1 MKQANLWLM
10 IVLLICLSGCAIVP
24 VQPTGDPN
32 NPIKRLAVLPF
43 RNDTTDV
50 DAPNFVRERLIPALE
65 RRLYRVIPV
74 EETDR
79 ILRDQLGITLGGQLE
94 MASVAK
100 LKEALQADGL
110 LYGTIMD
117 FGDVTTGLVNER
129 KVRGKFKIIDTA
141 TETVFWEN
149 GLGVKSQDTS
159 GGLAGSL
166 TGTAADIGGKDE
178 EVPWVVIERE
188 SSNKS
193 VLEGFAAGLTQKL
206 VTKAMGVHLQ
216 HETDEMIW
224 RLVQNLPWGPGGSGA
239 AEAVAAA
246 PAVMPPMR
254 MPPPPSIGYMDYG
267 DRDFSAVMVSTTLNK
282 EQQQSMTF
290 EMPIAKAGEKFRME
304 MDYAKMTGAE
314 NMPAGIRHM
323 IMIHRGDQKKTYSI
337 YPARK
342 KYIISEETDDGYYQG
357 TDEKP
362 DIQKTFVGNEVVDG
376 HPTKKYKVSISYR
389 NEGVQEG
396 FIWNATD
403 LDDMTIQTVIETP
416 QAKVTTLLK
425 NVVLATPA
433 ADLFE
438 IPADYSE
445 TNNYME
451 LIMQSE

>member
-24 VQPTGDPN
+24 VQPNGDPN

-65 RRLYRVIPV
+65 RRLYPVIPV

-117 FGDVTTGLVNER
+117 FGEVTTGLVNEK

-159 GGLAGSL
+159 GGLTGSL

-193 VLEGFAAGLTQKL
+193 VLEGFAAGLTEKL

-224 RLVQNLPWGPGGSGA
+224 RLVQNLPWGPGGSVA

-282 EQQQSMTF
+282 EEQQSMTF

-304 MDYAKMTGAE
+304 MDYAKITGAE

-376 HPTKKYKVSISYR
+376 HPTQKYKVSISYR

>member
-1 MKQANLWLM
+1 MV
-10 IVLLICLSGCAIVP
+10 VLLICLSGCAIVP

-342 KYIISEETDDGYYQG
+342 KYIISEETEDGYYQG

>member
-1 MKQANLWLM
+1 MSKRLRHCTGTAK
-10 IVLLICLSGCAIVP
+10 
-24 VQPTGDPN
+24 GDPN
-32 NPIKRLAVLPF
+32 IPIIRLAVLPF

-65 RRLYRVIPV
+65 RRLYHVIPV

-117 FGDVTTGLVNER
+117 FGEVTTGLVNER

-159 GGLAGSL
+159 GGLAGCL

-193 VLEGFAAGLTQKL
+193 VLEGFAAGLTEKL

-224 RLVQNLPWGPGGSGA
+224 RLVQNLPWGPGGSVA

-282 EQQQSMTF
+282 EEQQSMTF

-314 NMPAGIRHM
+314 NMPAGIRLM

-376 HPTKKYKVSISYR
+376 HPTQKYKVSISYR

>member
-1 MKQANLWLM
+1 MKQASLWLM

-342 KYIISEETDDGYYQG
+342 KYIISEETEDGYYQG

>member
-24 VQPTGDPN
+24 VQPNGDPN

-65 RRLYRVIPV
+65 RRLYHVIPV

-117 FGDVTTGLVNER
+117 FGEVTTGLVNEK

-159 GGLAGSL
+159 GGLTGSL

-193 VLEGFAAGLTQKL
+193 VLEGFAAGLTEKL

-224 RLVQNLPWGPGGSGA
+224 RLVQNLPWGPGGSVA

-282 EQQQSMTF
+282 EEQQSMTF

-304 MDYAKMTGAE
+304 MDYAKITGAE

-376 HPTKKYKVSISYR
+376 HPTQKYKVSISYR